1 MSLKGT
7 LDQKVMEKIVSLLEG
22 LEYGTVQ
29 ITVHD
34 SEITQIDRL
43 EKYRLPPQG
52 RGDSSQME
60 KNQNRGIK
68 IHHTPIGHPKAL

>member
-1 MSLKGT
+1 
-7 LDQKVMEKIVSLLEG
+7 MEKIVSLLEG

-52 RGDSSQME
+52 KGRQQPNGKKSKQ
-60 KNQNRGIK
+60 RY
-68 IHHTPIGHPKAL
+68 